1 MRDRFLGFAGCCLT
15 LVSITVSAQ
24 NTFPTTGN
32 VGIGTTSPQ
41 SALTLTGGYLDI
53 TAGSGQQSYNEGIRI
68 HPAPDGCSAFMLNA
82 IAGTSGTGASE
93 WSMYSCSG
101 QESGA
106 LNFYNSGNEVITA
119 LSNGNVGIGT
129 TNPGA
134 KLEVDGNVKLTSGS
148 GSSITFPDGS
158 VQTTAWTSG
167 AASSVVGGAT
177 PGATTA
183 GLMLNQTYVS
193 NTGGATHGHSYK
205 IASLMASSGGS
216 YDHLHVLATVNN
228 NWFSN
233 QNSYIDAEFSNRG
246 GFLYQYSVRG
256 AQVTS
261 AADLVAYNNGTTIDI
276 YLSVPN
282 LNAFTTVSYTILE
295 NQQETVYTS
304 PVDTGASFTGTL
316 VFDAASS
323 TYPAS
328 TYIDESNNFTLAGN
342 VKLTAG
348 SGASMT
354 YQDGSVQT
362 VAWNGVLG
370 GGDYAESVDVSGD
383 RAQYEPGDVLVI
395 DPSAEGKFLRS
406 SQPYSTAVMGIY
418 STNPGVVGRRQTTDK
433 SHMKAEVPMAMVGVV
448 PTKVNTEGGAIKP
461 GDLLVTSS
469 TPGYAMRGSDR
480 SQLTG
485 AIIGKALGHLDA
497 GKGVIE
503 VAVSI
508 Q

>member
-1 MRDRFLGFAGCCLT
+1 MRNRFLGFAGCCLT

-24 NTFPTTGN
+24 NTFPATGN

-41 SALTLTGGYLDI
+41 SVLTLTGGYLDI
-53 TAGSGQQSYNEGIRI
+53 TAGSGQQGYNEGIRI
-68 HPAPDGCSAFMLNA
+68 HPAADGCSAFVLNA
-82 IAGTSGTGASE
+82 IAGTSGTGAGE

-129 TNPGA
+129 VTPGASLHVIAPALAATSGSTLPLLTLQNPNGNQNQLNVTQIRSSNVNNWTSATTRIQQVTDVSQQAYIDFNPVGGTWDMAFGADRGEIMRLLNTGNVGIGTTAPGA
-134 KLEVDGNVKLTSGS
+134 KLEVDGS
-148 GSSITFPDGS
+148 
-158 VQTTAWTSG
+158 
-167 AASSVVGGAT
+167 
-177 PGATTA
+177 
-183 GLMLNQTYVS
+183 
-193 NTGGATHGHSYK
+193 
-205 IASLMASSGGS
+205 
-216 YDHLHVLATVNN
+216 
-228 NWFSN
+228 
-233 QNSYIDAEFSNRG
+233 
-246 GFLYQYSVRG
+246 
-256 AQVTS
+256 
-261 AADLVAYNNGTTIDI
+261 
-276 YLSVPN
+276 
-282 LNAFTTVSYTILE
+282 
-295 NQQETVYTS
+295 
-304 PVDTGASFTGTL
+304 
-316 VFDAASS
+316 
-323 TYPAS
+323 
-328 TYIDESNNFTLAGN
+328 

-348 SGASMT
+348 SGASVT

-406 SQPYSTAVMGIY
+406 TQPYSTAVMGIY

-469 TPGYAMRGSDR
+469 TPGYAMKGRDR